1 MSETT
6 KQRRGGRAFHSIL
19 APHFD
24 FIRQLRKQRKT
35 WKEVAE
41 LLHSQK
47 GIRVTL
53 YAPYLFYKRQL
64 RRRARPH
71 WENEVTSQPAP
82 QESHP
87 VRPKTPALPAATFHR
102 PDRKTFNPDD
112 YL

>member
-1 MSETT
+1 LSETT

-35 WKEVAE
+35 WQEIAE
-41 LLHSQK
+41 SPHSQK

-64 RRRARPH
+64 RRRPRPH
-71 WENEVTSQPAP
+71 WENEVTSQPAT
-82 QESHP
+82 QESQP
-87 VRPKTPALPAATFHR
+87 GRPKTPPLTAATCHR
-102 PDRKTFNPDD
+102 PHRTTVNP
-112 YL
+112 

>member
-35 WKEVAE
+35 WQEIAE
-41 LLHSQK
+41 LLHSQM

-64 RRRARPH
+64 RRKARPH

-82 QESHP
+82 EESQP
-87 VRPKTPALPAATFHR
+87 VRPNIPALPAAIFHR